1 MLKIIKER
9 TPEVI
14 KEYYIEFKYKD
25 DPEAGFCFPA
35 NRRGAPKF
43 SSMPPEAI
51 RNYEACL
58 TDKRLTAGEFVT
70 RTHTYM
76 NPAVGLCSCGK
87 EVILECDHSG
97 AVQCE
102 CGRWYNLFGQSLI
115 DPKYW
120 YRDDDDYYSD
130 FDNVLSVN

>member
-9 TPEVI
+9 TPEVM
-14 KEYYIEFKYKD
+14 KEYYISFWYKD

-35 NRRGAPKF
+35 TPSGEPDF
-43 SSMPPEAI
+43 SSMSTEAKA
-51 RNYEACL
+51 NYEACL
-58 TDKRLTAGEFVT
+58 TDDRLTESEFDV
-70 RTHTYM
+70 REWTYV

-120 YRDDDDYYSD
+120 YRDGDDYYSD
-130 FDNVLSVN
+130 MED

>member
-14 KEYYIEFKYKD
+14 KEYYIEFRYKD

-35 NRRGAPKF
+35 TSTGAPDF
-43 SSMPPEAI
+43 ARMTPEAKA
-51 RNYEACL
+51 NYEACL
-58 TDKRLTAGEFVT
+58 TDERLIQEEFEP
-70 RTHTYM
+70 REWTYM
-76 NPAVGLCSCGK
+76 NPAVGLCSCSK

-120 YRDDDDYYSD
+120 YRDEDDYCFMSETED
-130 FDNVLSVN
+130 L

>member
-70 RTHTYM
+70 RTHTYI

-87 EVILECDHSG
+87 EVVLDSDYQG
-97 AVQCE
+97 AVRCD
-102 CGRWYNLFGQSLI
+102 CGRWYNLFGQELR

-120 YRDDDDYYSD
+120 EEDDDDYYSD
-130 FDNVLSVN
+130 MPENY

>member
-9 TPEVI
+9 TPEVM
-14 KEYYIEFKYKD
+14 KEYYISFWYKD

-35 NRRGAPKF
+35 TPSGEPDF
-43 SSMPPEAI
+43 SSMSTEAKA
-51 RNYEACL
+51 NYEACL
-58 TDKRLTAGEFVT
+58 TDDRLTESEFDV
-70 RTHTYM
+70 REWTYV

-97 AVQCE
+97 AVQGE

-120 YRDDDDYYSD
+120 YRDGDDYYSD
-130 FDNVLSVN
+130 MED